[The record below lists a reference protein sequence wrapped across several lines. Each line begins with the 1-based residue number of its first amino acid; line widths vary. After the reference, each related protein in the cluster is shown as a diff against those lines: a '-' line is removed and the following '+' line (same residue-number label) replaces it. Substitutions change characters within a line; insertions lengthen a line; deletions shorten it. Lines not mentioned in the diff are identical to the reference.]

1 MHRPNARLLLALLTL
16 PSGCALERLEAKFE
30 EHGVTYNTTDVP
42 DSDPVADT
50 STGMEDTGSTTAA
63 SADGGEVGH
72 GAEGDTGTAS
82 TSTTGDPGT
91 TGEET
96 TGGPQP
102 VCGNGVLEKFGWMPE
117 ECDDGNLIPDDGC
130 DDSCSADRVMFVS
143 SKVYQGGDFKSL
155 YLADALCA
163 QAANDAG
170 LANWLKFR
178 AWLSDSKTSARDRF
192 KFSTGRIV
200 LVNGLVVADSW
211 IDLLAGKLQHPP
223 EVTEKGETYHGAVWT
238 GTNPQGVGV
247 PGSTHCL
254 DWTSFS
260 ADDTAYRGYSD
271 QITAEWT
278 LSANWDN
285 PFFCGGD
292 FAVYCIE
299 ER

>member
-1 MHRPNARLLLALLTL
+1 VFALFTL
-16 PSGCALERLEAKFE
+16 PSGCAREQ
-30 EHGVTYNTTDVP
+30 HGLTYNTTDVP
-42 DSDPVADT
+42 DSDTGADT
-50 STGMEDTGSTTAA
+50 SNGMEDTGSSIEA

-72 GAEGDTGTAS
+72 DVEGDVGTSTTSTSGTAS
-82 TSTTGDPGT
+82 T

-96 TGGPQP
+96 TAEPQP
-102 VCGNGVLEKFGWMPE
+102 VCGNGVVEKFGWVPE
-117 ECDDGNLIPDDGC
+117 ECDDGNLISDDGC
-130 DDSCSADRVMFVS
+130 DDACSADRTMFVS
-143 SKVYQGGDFKSL
+143 RKTYQPGDFKSL
-155 YLADALCA
+155 YFADAVCA
-163 QAANDAG
+163 QAANGAG

-192 KFSTGRIV
+192 KFSRGRIV

-211 IDLLAGKLQHPP
+211 IDLLAGKLQNPI
-223 EVTEKGETYHGAVWT
+223 EVTEKGETYHGGVWT

-260 ADDTAYRGYSD
+260 ADDAAYYGDSE

-285 PFFCGGD
+285 PFPCLAD
-292 FAVYCIE
+292 FAVYCLE